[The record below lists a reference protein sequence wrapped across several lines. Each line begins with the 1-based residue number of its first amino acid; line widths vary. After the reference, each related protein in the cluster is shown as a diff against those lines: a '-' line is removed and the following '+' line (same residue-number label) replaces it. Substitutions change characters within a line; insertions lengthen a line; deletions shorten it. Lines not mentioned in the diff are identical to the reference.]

1 MTTVTRIEWRQ
12 GEYHV
17 HIVVELTELQV
28 TESVIPLGPV
38 PSLPAA
44 VGYFSNLAGTIAN
57 MQLGDLSIGKPRR
70 GPDGSLRTQVHL
82 TVYRPGESALAA
94 ATAAGELAR
103 VLAGML
109 NEDERTL
116 LTTRPHLFD

>member
-1 MTTVTRIEWRQ
+1 MTRIEWRH

-17 HIVVELTELQV
+17 HIIVELTELRV

-38 PSLPAA
+38 PPLPAA
-44 VGYFSNLAGTIAN
+44 VSYFSKLAGTVAN
-57 MQLGDLSIGKPRR
+57 MQIGDLSISKPRR

-82 TVYRPGESALAA
+82 TVYRPGESAVST
-94 ATAAGELAR
+94 ATAAAELEK

-109 NEDERTL
+109 EEDERTL
-116 LTTRPHLFD
+116 LKTRPHLFD